1 MPLNKAPCKR
11 FEMYIPKYPMDPY
24 RRFRNELGSIF
35 GGYTEFPMSV
45 GAWKAP
51 DSEEVIQEGVSV
63 FVVVLAPDREL
74 ELVALLMTYK
84 DDANQQ
90 AVMLT
95 STPTDVVML

>member
-1 MPLNKAPCKR
+1 MPLQKPPCKR

-24 RRFRNELGSIF
+24 RSFRNALASSF
-35 GGYTEFPMSV
+35 GGYTEMPMSV
-45 GAWKAP
+45 GAWKSP

-63 FVVVLAPDREL
+63 FVVVITQDREL
-74 ELVALLMTYK
+74 ELMALLMTYK

-90 AVMLT
+90 AVMMT